1 MFDFKGL
8 INALL
13 RRKHDDPVGDLK
25 SATIWVQELPQN
37 DIHQAQQEIIKALDS
52 LNKNSDTSLKE
63 RIRVLLYLD
72 EKARSLQETLCREYL
87 AALDDP
93 TSPTRKLLPTILLFW
108 EEMATAYQSCLRI
121 YARHPGSARIREQIP
136 LLTAKA
142 LHFHAMQA
150 KWNHICYLPVE
161 HQTWRHLHR
170 LYLFAELENFDRVP
184 VQLYPQHDD
193 TSCAS
198 EYMQAMMLHLANPA
212 SLTPAQ
218 IEMVD
223 TWLDSWARSLVIEAD
238 FRPQRQVYAV
248 NLGDMKPARK
258 LRRNMLGEKYRYW
271 GIELMLVTINKTV
284 ERLKQGELPARLN
297 LGEDFRLPAGLELI
311 EEIAQRWS
319 GTSTTRKHERVAAE
333 KSLLVTTNFANI
345 VTFLQ
350 GDQKTIRKTGMAAVY
365 SVSEDNDA
373 AQASNPV
380 PSGGPELFEPN
391 AQQWHVENESLSGYG
406 VTFTR
411 NTASQLRIGTLV
423 GLKAAQGKG
432 FGIGLVRRI
441 SNEPPRKVEAGIQ
454 TLSQTPLLVE
464 LHPLPG
470 ENGEP
475 TAAVY
480 LPELSKL
487 QLGRSLLLP
496 CETYAQGKLVQLK
509 AQGKSYT
516 IRLQPALERGAD
528 YVRAGFDV
536 VAKG

>member
-13 RRKHDDPVGDLK
+13 RKKNDGPVGDLK

-37 DIHQAQQEIIKALDS
+37 DVHQAQQEIIKALDS

-72 EKARSLQETLCREYL
+72 EKARFLQETLCREYL
-87 AALDDP
+87 ATLDDP
-93 TSPTRKLLPTILLFW
+93 ASLARKLLPTILLFW
-108 EEMATAYQSCLRI
+108 EEMATAYQLCLRTF
-121 YARHPGSARIREQIP
+121 AQHPGSARVREQIP

-161 HQTWRHLHR
+161 HQIWRHLHR
-170 LYLFAELENFDRVP
+170 LYLFAERENFDRVP
-184 VQLYPQHDD
+184 VRLYPQQDD
-193 TSCAS
+193 TNCAS

-212 SLTPAQ
+212 SLSPTQ

-223 TWLDSWARSLVIEAD
+223 SWLDTWARSLVIEAD
-238 FRPQRQVYAV
+238 FRPQRQMYAV

-271 GIELMLVTINKTV
+271 GIELMLVNINKIV
-284 ERLKQGELPARLN
+284 EQLKQGELPARLK
-297 LGEDFRLPAGLELI
+297 LGETFRLPAGLELI
-311 EEIAQRWS
+311 EEVTQRWS
-319 GTSTTRKHERVAAE
+319 GLSTTRKHERVLAE
-333 KSLLVTTNFANI
+333 KSLLVTTDFANI
-345 VTFLQ
+345 VAYLREGQ
-350 GDQKTIRKTGMAAVY
+350 KDNQKTALSATYNVAENNSSQMAA
-365 SVSEDNDA
+365 
-373 AQASNPV
+373 NPV
-380 PSGGPELFEPN
+380 PSGEPELFESD

-423 GLKAAQGKG
+423 GLKAALGKG
-432 FGIGLVRRI
+432 FAIGIVRRI

-470 ENGEP
+470 EGGTP
-475 TAAVY
+475 ASALY

-487 QLGRSLLLP
+487 QMGRSLLLSN
-496 CETYAQGKLVQLK
+496 ETYVPGKLVQLK

>member
-13 RRKHDDPVGDLK
+13 RKKNDDPVGDLK

-37 DIHQAQQEIIKALDS
+37 DIHQAQQEILKALAS
-52 LNKNSDTSLKE
+52 LNKNADTSLKE

-72 EKARSLQETLCREYL
+72 EKARPLQETLCREYL

-93 TSPTRKLLPTILLFW
+93 ASPARKLLPTILLFW
-108 EEMATAYQSCLRI
+108 EEMAAGYQLCLRTF
-121 YARHPGSARIREQIP
+121 AKNPGSGRIREQLP

-161 HQTWRHLHR
+161 HQVWRHLHR
-170 LYLFAELENFDRVP
+170 LYQFAEMEKFERVP
-184 VQLYPQHDD
+184 VRLYPQQDD
-193 TSCAS
+193 TSCTS
-198 EYMQAMMLHLANPA
+198 EYLQPMMLYLANPA
-212 SLTPAQ
+212 SLMPAQ

-223 TWLDSWARSLVIEAD
+223 GWLDTWAKSLVIEID
-238 FRPQRQVYAV
+238 FRPQRQLYAV

-271 GIELMLVTINKTV
+271 GIELMLVVVNKIV
-284 ERLKQGELPARLN
+284 EQLKQGELPARLK
-297 LGEDFRLPAGLELI
+297 LGEDFRLPAGFDLI
-311 EEIAQRWS
+311 EEVSQRWS
-319 GTSTTRKHERVAAE
+319 GQSTTRKHERVVAE
-333 KSLLVTTNFANI
+333 KSLLVTTDLANI
-345 VTFLQ
+345 IAALR
-350 GDQKTIRKTGMAAVY
+350 GDKKPGMAATY
-365 SVSEDNDA
+365 SLEKSPLEGQTEIRPD
-373 AQASNPV
+373 
-380 PSGGPELFEPN
+380 GEPELFEAD
-391 AQQWHVENESLSGYG
+391 AQQWQVENESLSGYG

-411 NTASQLRIGTLV
+411 NSAAQLRIGTLV
-423 GLKAAQGKG
+423 GLKAAIGKG
-432 FGIGLVRRI
+432 FAIGIVRRI
-441 SNEPPRKVEAGIQ
+441 NNEPPRKVHAGIQ
-454 TLSQTPLLVE
+454 TLSQTPLPVA

-470 ENGEP
+470 EGGVP
-475 TAAVY
+475 ATAIY
-480 LPELSKL
+480 LPELAKL

-496 CETYAQGKLVQLK
+496 SEIYEQGKLIQLK

-516 IRLQPALERGAD
+516 IRLQPALERGGD